1 MSQIEV
7 TCPSGLRVI
16 VRGLKMAEYKQFS
29 DRRAMKSGK
38 VWDDVAKACVVEVL
52 DPGPAYPKGV
62 TWGDNALQGD
72 RLYVLM
78 AIRRATHGDV
88 FDFSVACLDRN
99 CRSTIKWRV
108 NLDTDIPVTKYP
120 EEAIKKHVAGMPFES
135 VLGGRKISY
144 GLLTIADE
152 KRLAKFAEM
161 HPSVERT
168 ILNVGY
174 RCRTVEGFKEKK
186 DVLEWIET
194 LELGDVLRLRDEM
207 ELTNGG
213 IETALEVEC
222 KGCGALSEVELPF
235 GGKDFWTPKT
245 STASSTTSSSSSSSS
260 AQAQTPRSGAPSSM
274 DSATSD
280 TEDPAT
286 LETAS
291 SRS

>member
-7 TCPSGLRVI
+7 TCPSGLRGI
-16 VRGLKMAEYKQFS
+16 VRGLKMAEFKQFS

-38 VWDDVAKACVVEVL
+38 VWDDVAKACWVETL
-52 DPGPAYPKGV
+52 DPGPAYPNGV
-62 TWGDNALQGD
+62 NWSDNALQGD

-78 AIRRATHGDV
+78 AIRRATHSDV
-88 FDFSVACLDRN
+88 FDFSVACMDRN

-108 NLDTDIPVTKYP
+108 NLDTEIKMTAYP
-120 EEAIKKHVAGMPFES
+120 PEAIAQHVAGKPFES
-135 VLGGRKISY
+135 TLGGKKITY

-152 KRLAKFAEM
+152 KRLVKFGEM
-161 HPSVERT
+161 HPNVERT

-174 RCRTVEGFKEKK
+174 RCRTVEGIKEKK

-222 KGCGALSEVELPF
+222 RGCGALSEVELPF

-245 STASSTTSSSSSSSS
+245 SGASSTTSSSSSSSS
-260 AQAQTPRSGAPSSM
+260 EPAPTPKSGEPSSM
-274 DSATSD
+274 GSAT
-280 TEDPAT
+280 
-286 LETAS
+286 
-291 SRS
+291 